1 MTDLKNNYLMNRNRI
16 LNDGKVN
23 QQNKPQKTQPQNN
36 GKSFAEILDKVKSSD
51 EVKFSKHAIQRLKQ
65 RNIELSDT
73 EVGQIKDALVKA
85 EKKGVK
91 DALIMMN
98 DKVFVANVKSKT
110 IITASTDDQLKDNVF
125 TNIDGAVIV

>member
-1 MTDLKNNYLMNRNRI
+1 MTDLKNNYMLNRNRI
-16 LNDGKVN
+16 LNDNKVN
-23 QQNKPQKTQPQNN
+23 PQKKPQNVTNQS
-36 GKSFAEILDKVKSSD
+36 GKSFAEILEKVNSSE

-110 IITASTDDQLKDNVF
+110 IITASTDEQLKDSVF